1 MAEWITSKANSTVQ
15 HVRKLMA
22 SRKYRYECRA
32 FVADGAKL
40 VEEALRWGL
49 GVDALLLREGVDFPV
64 PAGVREL
71 RMPEALMKEIS
82 RMETPQG
89 VLALCRMP
97 EPEPL
102 DLKPGSLILDG
113 IQDPGNL
120 GTILRAADAFDV
132 PVVLADGCADPYGE
146 KTVRATMGAVFRRP
160 PRQSSTEALLLQC
173 RERKL
178 SICATALS
186 QRAEDIRGVDLKGCV
201 TVIGSE
207 GQGVSEA
214 FLEAAAR
221 EVIIPMSPR
230 CESLNAAVAATVV
243 LWELRRE
250 SSKQ

>member
-22 SRKYRYECRA
+22 SRKYRYACRA
-32 FVADGAKL
+32 FVADGVKL

-49 GVDALLLREGVDFPV
+49 GVEALILREGVDFPV

-71 RMPEALMKEIS
+71 RVPDSLMKEIS

-160 PRQSSTEALLLQC
+160 PKQAATEEILGQC
-173 RERKL
+173 RERQL
-178 SICATALS
+178 PICVTALS
-186 QRAEDIRGVDLKGCV
+186 DRAEDIRRVALRSCL

-214 FLEAAAR
+214 FLEAADLEA
-221 EVIIPMSPR
+221 IIPMSPR

-250 SSKQ
+250 SNT

>member
-1 MAEWITSKANSTVQ
+1 MSELITSKSNSTLQ

-22 SRKYRYECRA
+22 SRKYRYECRV
-32 FVADGAKL
+32 FLADGAKL

-49 GVDALLLREGVDFPV
+49 GVDALILREGVDFPV
-64 PAGVREL
+64 PPGVREL
-71 RMPEALMKEIS
+71 RVPESLMRDLS

-102 DLKPGSLILDG
+102 DLRPGSLILDG

-132 PVVLADGCADPYGE
+132 PIVLADGCADPYGE

-160 PRQSSTEALLLQC
+160 PIQASTEEILAQC
-173 RERKL
+173 AERKL
-178 SICATALS
+178 PICVTALS
-186 QRAEDIRGVDLKGCV
+186 DRAEDVRRVELSACV

-214 FLEAAAR
+214 LLAAASR
-221 EVIIPMSPR
+221 EAIIPMSPR
-230 CESLNAAVAATVV
+230 CESLNAAVAATIV
-243 LWELRRE
+243 LWELVRG
-250 SSKQ
+250 KK

>member
-1 MAEWITSKANSTVQ
+1 MAEWITSKTNTTLQ
-15 HVRKLMA
+15 HVRKLAA

-49 GVDALLLREGVDFPV
+49 GVDALILREGVEFPV

-71 RMPEALMKEIS
+71 RVPEGLMKDIS

-97 EPEPL
+97 EAEPL
-102 DLKPGSLILDG
+102 DLRPGSLILDG

-120 GTILRAADAFDV
+120 GTILRAGDAFEV
-132 PVVLADGCADPYGE
+132 PVILSDGCADPYGE
-146 KTVRATMGAVFRRP
+146 KTVRATMGAVFRKP
-160 PRQSSTEALLLQC
+160 PLQATAEEILAQC
-173 RERKL
+173 RERGIP
-178 SICATALS
+178 ICVTALS
-186 QRAEDIRGVDLKGCV
+186 ETAEDIRGVDLKACV
-201 TVIGSE
+201 TVLGSE

-214 FLEAAAR
+214 FLEAAERQA
-221 EVIIPMSPR
+221 IIPMSPR

-243 LWELRRE
+243 LWELRRN
-250 SSKQ
+250 K

>member
-1 MAEWITSKANSTVQ
+1 MPELITSKTNSTLQ

-32 FVADGAKL
+32 FVADGTKL

-49 GVDALLLREGVDFPV
+49 GVEALILREGVDFPV
-64 PAGVREL
+64 PSGVREL
-71 RMPEALMKEIS
+71 RVPESLMRDLS
-82 RMETPQG
+82 RMEAPQG

-102 DLKPGSLILDG
+102 ELRPGSLILDG
-113 IQDPGNL
+113 LQDPGNL

-132 PVVLADGCADPYGE
+132 PVILADGCADPYGE

-160 PRQSSTEALLLQC
+160 PIQAATEEILAQC
-173 RERKL
+173 AARKL
-178 SICATALS
+178 PICVTALS
-186 QRAEDIRGVDLKGCV
+186 DRAQDVRQTDLHTCV

-214 FLEAAAR
+214 FLAAASR
-221 EVIIPMSPR
+221 EAIIPMSPR
-230 CESLNAAVAATVV
+230 CESLNAAVAATIV
-243 LWELRRE
+243 LWELARG
-250 SSKQ
+250 KN

>member
-15 HVRKLMA
+15 QLRKLAA

-32 FVADGAKL
+32 FVADGGKL

-49 GVDALLLREGVDFPV
+49 GVEALILREGVEFPV
-64 PAGVREL
+64 PPGVREI
-71 RMPEALMKEIS
+71 RVPEGLMKEIS

-89 VLALCRMP
+89 VMALCRMP
-97 EPEPL
+97 EQEPL

-132 PVVLADGCADPYGE
+132 PVILADGCADPYGE

-160 PRQSSTEALLLQC
+160 PLQAETEAILAQC
-173 RERKL
+173 RERG
-178 SICATALS
+178 IPVCVTALS
-186 QRAEDIRGVDLKGCV
+186 ETAEDVRRVNLPACV

-214 FLEAAAR
+214 FLEAAERQA
-221 EVIIPMSPR
+221 IIPMSPK

-243 LWELRRE
+243 LWELRRLN
-250 SSKQ
+250 

>member
-1 MAEWITSKANSTVQ
+1 MPEWITSKANSTLQ
-15 HVRKLMA
+15 HVRKLAA

-32 FVADGAKL
+32 FVADGVKL

-49 GVDALLLREGVDFPV
+49 GVDALILREGVDFPV

-71 RMPEALMKEIS
+71 RIPEGLMKDVS

-97 EPEPL
+97 EPAPL
-102 DLKPGSLILDG
+102 DLRPGSLILDG

-120 GTILRAADAFDV
+120 GTILRAGDAFDV
-132 PVVLADGCADPYGE
+132 PVILADGCADPYGE

-160 PRQSSTEALLLQC
+160 PLQASTEEILTQC
-173 RERKL
+173 RARKL
-178 SICATALS
+178 PVCVTALS
-186 QRAEDIRGVDLKGCV
+186 DRAEDLRRVDLAACV

-207 GQGVSEA
+207 GQGVSET
-214 FLEAAAR
+214 FLEAAERQA
-221 EVIIPMSPR
+221 IIPMSPR

-243 LWELRRE
+243 MWELRRNQQE
-250 SSKQ
+250 

>member
-1 MAEWITSKANSTVQ
+1 MPEWITSKTNTTLQ
-15 HVRKLMA
+15 HLRKLAA

-49 GVDALLLREGVDFPV
+49 GVDALILREGVDFPV

-71 RMPEALMKEIS
+71 RIPEGLMKDVS

-102 DLKPGSLILDG
+102 DLRPGSLILDG
-113 IQDPGNL
+113 VQDPGNL
-120 GTILRAADAFDV
+120 GTILRAGDAFDV
-132 PVVLADGCADPYGE
+132 PVILADGCADPYGE

-160 PRQSSTEALLLQC
+160 PLQAATEEILAQC

-178 SICATALS
+178 PVCVTALS
-186 QRAEDIRGVDLKGCV
+186 ETAEDIRSIDLAACV

-207 GQGVSEA
+207 GQGVGEA
-214 FLEAAAR
+214 FLEAAQRQA
-221 EVIIPMSPR
+221 IIPMSPR

-243 LWELRRE
+243 LWELRRNL
-250 SSKQ
+250 

>member
-1 MAEWITSKANSTVQ
+1 MPEWITSKTNGTLQ
-15 HVRKLMA
+15 HVRKLAA

-49 GVDALLLREGVDFPV
+49 GVDALILREGVDFPV

-71 RMPEALMKEIS
+71 RVPEGLMKDVS

-97 EPEPL
+97 EPQPL
-102 DLKPGSLILDG
+102 DLRPGSLILDG

-120 GTILRAADAFDV
+120 GTILRAGDAFDV
-132 PVVLADGCADPYGE
+132 PVILADGCADPYGE

-160 PRQSSTEALLLQC
+160 PLQAATEEILAQC

-178 SICATALS
+178 PICVT
-186 QRAEDIRGVDLKGCV
+186 AEDLRKIDLASCV

-207 GQGVSEA
+207 GQGVGEA
-214 FLEAAAR
+214 FLEAAAKQA
-221 EVIIPMSPR
+221 IIPMSPR

-243 LWELRRE
+243 LWELRRTT
-250 SSKQ
+250 

>member
-1 MAEWITSKANSTVQ
+1 MSELITSKSNSTLQ

-22 SRKYRYECRA
+22 SRKYRYECRV
-32 FVADGAKL
+32 FLADGAKL

-49 GVDALLLREGVDFPV
+49 GVDALILREGVDFPV
-64 PAGVREL
+64 PPGVREL
-71 RMPEALMKEIS
+71 RVPESLMRDLS

-102 DLKPGSLILDG
+102 DLRPGSLILDG

-132 PVVLADGCADPYGE
+132 PIVLADGCADPYGE

-160 PRQSSTEALLLQC
+160 PIQASTEEILAQC
-173 RERKL
+173 AARKL
-178 SICATALS
+178 PICVTALS
-186 QRAEDIRGVDLKGCV
+186 DRAEDVRRVELSACV

-214 FLEAAAR
+214 LLAAASR
-221 EVIIPMSPR
+221 EAIIPMSPR
-230 CESLNAAVAATVV
+230 CESLNAAVAATIV
-243 LWELRRE
+243 LWELVRG
-250 SSKQ
+250 KK

>member
-1 MAEWITSKANSTVQ
+1 MPELITSKSNSTLQ
-15 HVRKLMA
+15 HLRKLMA
-22 SRKYRYECRA
+22 SRKYRYECHA
-32 FVADGAKL
+32 FVADGTKL

-49 GVDALLLREGVDFPV
+49 GVDALLLREDVNFPV
-64 PAGVREL
+64 PPGVREL
-71 RMPEALMKEIS
+71 RVPDGLMRDVS

-97 EPEPL
+97 ELAPL
-102 DLKPGSLILDG
+102 DLRAGSLVLDG

-160 PRQSSTEALLLQC
+160 PVQASTEEILAQC
-173 RERKL
+173 TAKEL
-178 SICATALS
+178 PICVTALS
-186 QRAEDIRGVDLKGCV
+186 DRAEDIRRVCLSACV

-214 FLEAAAR
+214 FLSAAAS
-221 EVIIPMSPR
+221 EAIIPMSPR

-243 LWELRRE
+243 LWELRRN
-250 SSKQ
+250 SL

>member
-1 MAEWITSKANSTVQ
+1 MPELITSKTNGTLQ
-15 HVRKLMA
+15 HLRKLMA

-32 FVADGAKL
+32 FVADGTKL

-49 GVDALLLREGVDFPV
+49 GVEALILREGVDFPV
-64 PAGVREL
+64 PPGVREL
-71 RMPEALMKEIS
+71 RVPESLMRDVS

-102 DLKPGSLILDG
+102 DLQPGSLILDG
-113 IQDPGNL
+113 LQDPGNL
-120 GTILRAADAFDV
+120 GTILRAADAFNV

-160 PRQSSTEALLLQC
+160 PIQASTEEILAQC
-173 RERKL
+173 AARKL
-178 SICATALS
+178 PICVTALS
-186 QRAEDIRGVDLKGCV
+186 DRAEDVRKIELPSCV

-214 FLEAAAR
+214 FLAAASR
-221 EVIIPMSPR
+221 EAIIPMSPR

-243 LWELRRE
+243 LWELVRG
-250 SSKQ
+250 KK

>member
-1 MAEWITSKANSTVQ
+1 MPEWITSKANSTLQ
-15 HVRKLMA
+15 HVRKLAA

-32 FVADGAKL
+32 FVADGVKL

-49 GVDALLLREGVDFPV
+49 GVDALILREGVDFPV

-71 RMPEALMKEIS
+71 RIPEGLMKDIS

-97 EPEPL
+97 KSESL
-102 DLKPGSLILDG
+102 DLRPGSLVLDG

-120 GTILRAADAFDV
+120 GTILRAGDAFDV
-132 PVVLADGCADPYGE
+132 PVILADGCADPYGE

-160 PRQSSTEALLLQC
+160 PIQAGTEEILAQC

-178 SICATALS
+178 PICVTALS
-186 QRAEDIRGVDLKGCV
+186 ETARDIRRIDLAACV

-207 GQGVSEA
+207 GQGVGEA
-214 FLEAAAR
+214 FLEAAAQQA
-221 EVIIPMSPR
+221 IIPMSPR

-250 SSKQ
+250 K

>member
-1 MAEWITSKANSTVQ
+1 MAEWITSKANGTVQ
-15 HVRKLMA
+15 LIRKLMA
-22 SRKYRYECRA
+22 SRKYRYEYRA
-32 FVADGAKL
+32 FVADGTKL

-49 GVDALLLREGVDFPV
+49 GVEALLLREGVDFPV
-64 PAGVREL
+64 PPGVREL
-71 RMPEALMKEIS
+71 RVPESLMKELS

-89 VLALCRMP
+89 ILALCRMP

-120 GTILRAADAFDV
+120 GTILRAADAFEV

-146 KTVRATMGAVFRRP
+146 KTVRAAMGAVFRCP
-160 PRQSSTEALLLQC
+160 PLQAATEEILAQC
-173 RERKL
+173 RDRKL
-178 SICATALS
+178 PVCVTALS
-186 QRAEDIRGVDLKGCV
+186 ETAEDIRGVDLNACV

-214 FLEAAAR
+214 FLEAAAKQT
-221 EVIIPMSPR
+221 IIPMSSR

-243 LWELRRE
+243 LWELRRN
-250 SSKQ
+250 Q

>member
-1 MAEWITSKANSTVQ
+1 MAEWITSKANSTLQ
-15 HVRKLMA
+15 HVRKLAA

-49 GVDALLLREGVDFPV
+49 GVDALILREGVDFSV

-71 RMPEALMKEIS
+71 RIPEGLMKDVS

-97 EPEPL
+97 APEAL
-102 DLKPGSLILDG
+102 DLRPGSLILDG
-113 IQDPGNL
+113 VQDPGNL

-132 PVVLADGCADPYGE
+132 PVILADGCADPYGE

-160 PRQSSTEALLLQC
+160 PLQAATEEILAQC
-173 RERKL
+173 RDRRL
-178 SICATALS
+178 PVCVTALS
-186 QRAEDIRGVDLKGCV
+186 ETAEDVRGVDLAACV

-207 GQGVSEA
+207 GQGVGEA
-214 FLEAAAR
+214 FLEAAAKQA
-221 EVIIPMSPR
+221 IIPMSPR

-243 LWELRRE
+243 LWELRR
-250 SSKQ
+250 KK

>member
-1 MAEWITSKANSTVQ
+1 MPEWITSKANSTVQ

-32 FVADGAKL
+32 FVADGTKL

-49 GVDALLLREGVDFPV
+49 
-64 PAGVREL
+64 
-71 RMPEALMKEIS
+71 MKEVS

-160 PRQSSTEALLLQC
+160 PLQAETAAILDQC
-173 RERKL
+173 RDRGL
-178 SICATALS
+178 PVCVTALS
-186 QRAEDIRGVDLKGCV
+186 EGAEDIRSADLKACV

-214 FLEAAAR
+214 FLEAARRAL
-221 EVIIPMSPR
+221 IIPMSPR

-243 LWELRRE
+243 LWELRRDR
-250 SSKQ
+250 

>member
-1 MAEWITSKANSTVQ
+1 MAEWITSKANGTVQ
-15 HVRKLMA
+15 LIRKLMA
-22 SRKYRYECRA
+22 SRKYRYEYRA
-32 FVADGAKL
+32 FVADGTKL

-49 GVDALLLREGVDFPV
+49 GVEALLLREGVDFPV
-64 PAGVREL
+64 PPGVREL
-71 RMPEALMKEIS
+71 RVPESLMKELS

-89 VLALCRMP
+89 ILALCRMP

-120 GTILRAADAFDV
+120 GTILRAADAFEV

-160 PRQSSTEALLLQC
+160 PLQAETAAILDQC
-173 RERKL
+173 RDRGL
-178 SICATALS
+178 PVYVTALS
-186 QRAEDIRGVDLKGCV
+186 EGAEDIRSADLRACV

-214 FLEAAAR
+214 FLEAARRAL
-221 EVIIPMSPR
+221 IIPMSPR

-243 LWELRRE
+243 LWELRRDR
-250 SSKQ
+250 

>member
-1 MAEWITSKANSTVQ
+1 MPEWITSKTNGTVQ
-15 HVRKLMA
+15 LVRKLMA
-22 SRKYRYECRA
+22 SRKYRYEYRA
-32 FVADGAKL
+32 FVADGVKL

-71 RMPEALMKEIS
+71 RVPESLMKDIS

-97 EPEPL
+97 DPEPL
-102 DLKPGSLILDG
+102 DLRPGSLILDG

-160 PRQSSTEALLLQC
+160 PLQADTAAILDQC
-173 RERKL
+173 RERGL
-178 SICATALS
+178 PVCVTALS
-186 QRAEDIRGVDLKGCV
+186 DRAEDIRRVDLKGCV

-207 GQGVSEA
+207 GQGVNKA
-214 FLEAAAR
+214 FLTAADREA
-221 EVIIPMSPR
+221 IIPMSPR

-243 LWELRRE
+243 LWELRRDL
-250 SSKQ
+250 